1 MDVGVWPQ
9 PPNAAGDGAAIL
21 RRSRFAQW
29 RLSAL
34 AEVLGEHALGIN
46 RNESPLPS
54 RQDLA
59 ALVEYLG
66 GIDVPASAHAQL
78 PTFDS
83 QRFAQRNRL
92 QILDLNVFGQR
103 DHLADLVH
111 LAHGFVKNGGDDAT
125 VRVSGRSGVALAET
139 EATDEAL
146 PCLVVGKLQVHAVG
160 IAVATSEAEIFRLVG
175 MVAAAVRF
183 LHREL
188 FHHRG
193 HRGHSGKQKQTKTKR
208 LTTKDTKDHEV
219 KNKIWQKPRF
229 PSWHFVSLVVKL
241 FFLCDSVSSV
251 VSHFLPRNSAR
262 PRSRKVSR

>member
-21 RRSRFAQW
+21 RRSRLAQW

-46 RNESPLPS
+46 RNESSLPS

-59 ALVEYLG
+59 TLVEYLG
-66 GIDVPASAHAQL
+66 GIDVPASPHAHL

-83 QRFAQRNRL
+83 QRFAERNRL
-92 QILDLNVFGQR
+92 QVPDFNVFGER
-103 DHLADLVH
+103 DHLPDLVH
-111 LAHGFVKNGGDDAT
+111 LAHRFVKNGGDDAT
-125 VRVSGRSGVALAET
+125 VRVSGRPGVALAET

-146 PCLVVGKLQVHAVG
+146 PCFVVGKLQVHAVG
-160 IAVATSEAEIFRLVG
+160 IAVATGEAEIFRLVG

-193 HRGHSGKQKQTKTKR
+193 HRGHRGKQKTKAKQNDSPQRTR
-208 LTTKDTKDHEV
+208 S
-219 KNKIWQKPRF
+219 KNKIWEQT
-229 PSWHFVSLVVKL
+229 WEQTWLSLVAL
-241 FFLCDSVSSV
+241 SGPWWLDFFSSV
-251 VSHFLPRNSAR
+251 TLCPLW
-262 PRSRKVSR
+262 